1 MANSIPK
8 DDCNVLSRL
17 QVLFHNE
24 TLTLFPLKCGFY
36 VSSPW
41 FWAGFDYSRSN
52 SKWFLKIGD
61 IKWYWWYKLPLLF
74 SPWSSATICEEA
86 QAVCDNQGVGGK
98 ELWPVALS
106 LGWTPSW
113 QPATRTCQLSASH
126 PESASFGPRWVIS
139 VATLWRKDE
148 PSLLIPTYNTN
159 VWAKEMLVLVVSHYI
174 LECFHIYILN
184 SSLLLLLIRFS
195 CVRLCATP

>member
-8 DDCNVLSRL
+8 DDCNALSRL
-17 QVLFHNE
+17 RALFHNV

-61 IKWYWWYKLPLLF
+61 IKWYRWYKLPLLF
-74 SPWSSATICEEA
+74 PPWNSATMCEEA
-86 QAVCDNQGVGGK
+86 QSVTIKVLVGRI
-98 ELWPVALS
+98 WPAALS

-113 QPATRTCQLSASH
+113 QPAIRTCQLSASH
-126 PESASFGPRWVIS
+126 PESASFGPRWVIP
-139 VATLWRKDE
+139 VATPWRKDE

-159 VWAKEMLVLVVSHYI
+159 VWAK
-174 LECFHIYILN
+174 
-184 SSLLLLLIRFS
+184 
-195 CVRLCATP
+195 

>member
-17 QVLFHNE
+17 HVLFHNV

-52 SKWFLKIGD
+52 SRWFLKIGD
-61 IKWYWWYKLPLLF
+61 IKWYWWNKLPLLF
-74 SPWSSATICEEA
+74 SPWNSATICEEA
-86 QAVCDNQGVGGK
+86 LAVCDNQGAGGK

-113 QPATRTCQLSASH
+113 QPFSGTPQRHTLSQTCVLCPSQVWAAQATRCLASALSQVDH
-126 PESASFGPRWVIS
+126 
-139 VATLWRKDE
+139 
-148 PSLLIPTYNTN
+148 
-159 VWAKEMLVLVVSHYI
+159 VS
-174 LECFHIYILN
+174 
-184 SSLLLLLIRFS
+184 
-195 CVRLCATP
+195 